1 MFDVAWSDRELRLVL
16 DYPKSNNCL
25 QKKKK
30 KMSNSLHKKK
40 NKGPRLFPDIGKE
53 AKDLLTKGYVK
64 DDVVFSIS
72 TRSSIGVVYT
82 LTTAVKHGRHS
93 TSNIAATY
101 KNATVDVKFDSKS
114 HLSTTLSFREKFSP
128 STKTL
133 FTLKLPDYSSSE
145 LKIQYFHEKAALAS
159 SFVLKQSP
167 AVVISAVIGNPRIAF
182 GVEAEYKTTRCFT
195 KYDAAIHVAN
205 LKCNASIILANN
217 GDLLKA
223 SYIRRFHKPK
233 RIVAAEITRR
243 FSTKENNLTV
253 GGSYEVD
260 RKTTLKVKVN
270 NHGRLNTLLL
280 LRIRTKSSLS
290 ISGEFDTKGL
300 DKTPRIGLAA
310 ALML

>member
-1 MFDVAWSDRELRLVL
+1 
-16 DYPKSNNCL
+16 
-25 QKKKK
+25 
-30 KMSNSLHKKK
+30 MSNSLHKKK
-40 NKGPRLFPDIGKE
+40 KRKSFNKGPGLFPDIGKE

-64 DDVVFSIS
+64 DDVFSIS
-72 TRSSIGVVYT
+72 TRSSIGVVST

-133 FTLKLPDYSSSE
+133 FTLKLPDHSSSE

-205 LKCNASIILANN
+205 PKCNASIILANK

-223 SYIRRFHKPK
+223 SYMHRFHQPT
-233 RIVAAEITRR
+233 RIAVAAEITRR
-243 FSTKENNLTV
+243 FSTKENSLTI

-270 NHGRLNTLLL
+270 NHGSLNTLLL
-280 LRIRTKSSLS
+280 YKIRTKSSLS

>member
-1 MFDVAWSDRELRLVL
+1 
-16 DYPKSNNCL
+16 
-25 QKKKK
+25 
-30 KMSNSLHKKK
+30 MSNSLHKKK
-40 NKGPRLFPDIGKE
+40 KRKSFNKGPGLFPDIGKE
-53 AKDLLTKGYVK
+53 AKGFVLFCFFCLFATPSICLPRVMSRMMFSASQP
-64 DDVVFSIS
+64 VVPLEL
-72 TRSSIGVVYT
+72 YP
-82 LTTAVKHGRHS
+82 HS

-205 LKCNASIILANN
+205 PKCNASIILANK

-223 SYIRRFHKPK
+223 SYMHRFHQPT
-233 RIVAAEITRR
+233 RIAVAAEITRR
-243 FSTKENNLTV
+243 FSTKENSLTI

-270 NHGRLNTLLL
+270 NHGSLNTLLL
-280 LRIRTKSSLS
+280 YKIRTKSSLS